1 VLPATSSAEASEQL
15 QRLYSLEN
23 VIVFANRSTKVL
35 ITATLGK
42 NWMPE
47 RVSIVKEN
55 LVNENIDNCIFPIE
69 ISHRLL

>member
-1 VLPATSSAEASEQL
+1 VLPATNSAEASEQL

-23 VIVFANRSTKVL
+23 VIVLANRSTKVL